1 MEMFQKQ
8 MALRLCIKNFNNH
21 QALKILNLYLT
32 KYIGLI
38 SIYYKLYEIIFFP
51 PPSLLFSL
59 YLENVKRK
67 KKITKC

>member
-38 SIYYKLYEIIFFP
+38 IICACKLD
-51 PPSLLFSL
+51 LLHQEKEL
-59 YLENVKRK
+59 LA
-67 KKITKC
+67 KKIHMKEIKYL